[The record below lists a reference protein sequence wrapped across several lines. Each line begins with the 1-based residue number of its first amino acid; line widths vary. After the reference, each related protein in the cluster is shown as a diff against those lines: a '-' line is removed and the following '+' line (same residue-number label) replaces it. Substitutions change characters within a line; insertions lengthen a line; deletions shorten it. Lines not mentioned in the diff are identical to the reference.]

1 MTTGSA
7 VLGHALAPLTNRGGA
22 LSQPLTYQALADDTV
37 GLGVGYRSASSAGL
51 VLHANLCRA
60 APAVPSRLLSLL
72 RKGHRPCKVIP
83 MRR

>member
-22 LSQPLTYQALADDTV
+22 LSQSLTYQAPADDTV
-37 GLGVGYRSASSAGL
+37 GLGYRSASSAGL